1 MRFGELKGLTSLP
14 IDRVREQF
22 RHEDVL
28 TALPVVDAA
37 TGRET
42 LLVATR
48 PSLAVLIPVRVQPGQ
63 WMTRWSPWDTVG
75 IPQPPVS
82 VGDHHELT
90 VFVGTQRLDA
100 RLIGEPGRRA
110 LRDFVAALRTTRP
123 TSAGSS

>member
-1 MRFGELKGLTSLP
+1 VRLGELKGLTSLP

-28 TALPVVDAA
+28 TVLPVVDAA
-37 TGRET
+37 TAHET

-63 WMTRWSPWDTVG
+63 WMTRWAPWDTVG

-82 VGDHHELT
+82 IGDHHELA
-90 VFVGTQRLDA
+90 VFVGTQQLDA
-100 RLIGEPGRRA
+100 RLDGEPGRRA
-110 LRDFVAALRTTRP
+110 LRDFIAALRMARP
-123 TSAGSS
+123 TRAGGS